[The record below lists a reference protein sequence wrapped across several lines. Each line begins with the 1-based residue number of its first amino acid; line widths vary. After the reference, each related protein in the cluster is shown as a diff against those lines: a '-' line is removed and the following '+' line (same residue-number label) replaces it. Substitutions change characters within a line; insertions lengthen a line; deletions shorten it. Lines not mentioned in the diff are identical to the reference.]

1 MKGNAN
7 LYNWY
12 GRWTMARQ
20 EGSTLQALV
29 WRQDNRYNS
38 YMDGYKGIII
48 VYMCHR
54 AAIKHWHT
62 LAGCHL
68 LHCDHLQLDTSWSVS
83 PWAPSLVMEDSGW
96 GSDTH
101 RWGWGSSTRPSH
113 RCTPNWSEG
122 SHSHQCASWHGLM
135 SLCHNVYCQHFKLL
149 RKLDT
154 DQLIQWDCILGL
166 MLLCNAINYSHFT
179 HGQRRCVTLTHLDRG
194 QGGKQIPI

>member
-20 EGSTLQALV
+20 DGSTLQALV

-83 PWAPSLVMEDSGW
+83 PWAPSLWREDSGW

-101 RWGWGSSTRPSH
+101 RWGWGSSRRPSH
-113 RCTPNWSEG
+113 RCTPHWSGG
-122 SHSHQCASWHGLM
+122 SRTHQCTSWHPFIL
-135 SLCHNVYCQHFKLL
+135 SLISVHPDMLSCH
-149 RKLDT
+149 
-154 DQLIQWDCILGL
+154 
-166 MLLCNAINYSHFT
+166 
-179 HGQRRCVTLTHLDRG
+179 CVTMFTVN
-194 QGGKQIPI
+194 ISSCWEN